1 MACNAIQ
8 RSHSCPPV
16 RKTHSARCYFSHVC
30 TPEWQLDTLLHQE
43 SGFLPPNLLQPA
55 LGRMSLLTRV
65 ENLQSSAICSQVP
78 QLTSWETNG
87 RRLKVGWV
95 GCLLD
100 HMLLLRLNKRMIRTR
115 SVHHHFSLPALAQ
128 PLCLANEEIFIS
140 PCYFAVSWS
149 PSSVH
154 NVYIYHRHQRLIGH
168 KLLVDLF
175 RKPAQLTA
183 RKGTTM
189 VGNPEVHSANY
200 WLH

>member
-1 MACNAIQ
+1 MIYEWECVACNAIQ

-65 ENLQSSAICSQVP
+65 ENLQSSTMCSQVP
-78 QLTSWETNG
+78 QLTSWGTNG

-115 SVHHHFSLPALAQ
+115 SVHHHFSLLLHSLSVLPMRRYLSALAILLSHGHQ
-128 PLCLANEEIFIS
+128 
-140 PCYFAVSWS
+140 AVSTMCTYTIAT
-149 PSSVH
+149 SV
-154 NVYIYHRHQRLIGH
+154 
-168 KLLVDLF
+168 
-175 RKPAQLTA
+175 
-183 RKGTTM
+183 
-189 VGNPEVHSANY
+189 
-200 WLH
+200 